1 MLLAAFTIK
10 NSFPYSIII
19 FFPDEKLPR
28 CRQLLCEVIFHLRE
42 TVWIKTPETSA
53 TPWDWSADITCVCG
67 FTQSDW
73 GCNSGHLFIETDLHG
88 KWLIN
93 AGAWMIVRFPRP
105 QWECLRVYYLS
116 HNLNPKRFLFLCVG
130 HFCFIRRRQLPL
142 LPTPRGSTLW

>member
-19 FFPDEKLPR
+19 FFLDEKLPR

-93 AGAWMIVRFPRP
+93 AGAWTIVRFPLPPVRMSPCLLFVTQSEP
-105 QWECLRVYYLS
+105 QEISVSVCW
-116 HNLNPKRFLFLCVG
+116 
-130 HFCFIRRRQLPL
+130 PL
-142 LPTPRGSTLW
+142 LLYTKKAAAIIAYT